1 MDLLHRLT
9 RYLETKRVEG
19 KIHRRLAHLD
29 DRNLADIG
37 LARGDIGRFARAAA
51 RPGVPPGRTLPMP
64 GRPASSSAEPWACGR
79 PESVRAPRATAT
91 RQGAPS
97 GDRPRR
103 SPRGRWSGPSTTLR
117 TK

>member
-19 KIHRRLAHLD
+19 EIHRRLARLD

-51 RPGVPPGRTLPMP
+51 RPGVSPG
-64 GRPASSSAEPWACGR
+64 
-79 PESVRAPRATAT
+79 VDAPRAGTA
-91 RQGAPS
+91 GVLV
-97 GDRPRR
+97 
-103 SPRGRWSGPSTTLR
+103 GRALGLR
-117 TK
+117 AA

>member
-19 KIHRRLAHLD
+19 EIHHRLARLD

-51 RPGVPPGRTLPMP
+51 RPGVPPG
-64 GRPASSSAEPWACGR
+64 AD
-79 PESVRAPRATAT
+79 APRARTAGVLVG
-91 RQGAPS
+91 RALG
-97 GDRPRR
+97 PRAA
-103 SPRGRWSGPSTTLR
+103 
-117 TK
+117 

>member
-19 KIHRRLAHLD
+19 EIHRRLARLD

-51 RPGVPPGRTLPMP
+51 RPRSVPPG
-64 GRPASSSAEPWACGR
+64 AD
-79 PESVRAPRATAT
+79 APRAGTA
-91 RQGAPS
+91 GVLV
-97 GDRPRR
+97 
-103 SPRGRWSGPSTTLR
+103 GRALGLR
-117 TK
+117 AA

>member
-19 KIHRRLAHLD
+19 GIHHQLARLD

-51 RPGVPPGRTLPMP
+51 RPGVPPG
-64 GRPASSSAEPWACGR
+64 AD
-79 PESVRAPRATAT
+79 APRAGTAGVLVG
-91 RQGAPS
+91 RALGL
-97 GDRPRR
+97 R
-103 SPRGRWSGPSTTLR
+103 SA
-117 TK
+117 